1 MSRRDRPRWDDGQL
15 MDLALRVS
23 DEQARDDA
31 APRSRAPV
39 RRPAELSVDDV
50 VASGRAAYCW
60 LDVVVWLR
68 DVTRHPRWAA
78 GVSTDREPGH

>member
-1 MSRRDRPRWDDGQL
+1 

-23 DEQARDDA
+23 DEQVRDEA
-31 APRSRAPV
+31 VPRSPAEVP
-39 RRPAELSVDDV
+39 PAELSVDDV

-68 DVTRHPRWAA
+68 SVTRHPRWAA